1 MKKFKKL
8 YNNLTEMH
16 DYPPGWSDG
25 SDKRRVDGDSFGGFR
40 VSEGNTISRINA
52 FINKYLSGSYLA
64 GDYKYALRE
73 LRVRINH
80 IGLDFN
86 SEPELMVGENR
97 IPVKLHGSAFGTT
110 PTTDLMKGFD
120 KGEDLPSLALII
132 NYGHD
137 PNTEMCYMNGRITLD
152 ESTNESERL
161 DEFLQA
167 ILPALISSAPTLFKY
182 GSAIGSAA
190 NAIGLAKDALSPK
203 KPAQAEVGED
213 GMSPRQK
220 RINNAKRI
228 LKKK

>member
-40 VSEGNTISRINA
+40 VGEGNTISRINA

-110 PTTDLMKGFD
+110 PTTDLMKGFN

-161 DEFLQA
+161 DEFAPLLAAVPQ
-167 ILPALISSAPTLFKY
+167 ILAALPTITRVASTV
-182 GSAIGSAA
+182 GTVASAA
-190 NAIGLAKDALSPK
+190 GAVKDLVSPK
-203 KPAQAEVGED
+203 KPTEVGED